1 MAHHDRHDR
10 RISVPAGD
18 GSEDAETGA
27 GTHTVVVPT
36 ARRDDREEA
45 EAAELRALRQQNER
59 LERLFRTF
67 RHDIRGQLMVASGRV
82 ELARQEGDTSGT
94 HLDAV
99 ERAHDRIETLVDDV
113 ATLVANGHTVGERER
128 IVVERL
134 VEECWAAVETA
145 EATLAVD
152 VDRQI
157 RADAS
162 RLSQVFENL
171 FRNSVEHGLGAQSD
185 TASTDDGEAALTVTV
200 GVLPDASG
208 FFVEDDGAGI
218 PTDSPEQLF
227 EAGFST
233 GDDGTGLGL
242 AIVRDVVD
250 AHGWEV
256 TVTDGSDGG
265 ARFEITGVEL
275 RPSDA

>member
-1 MAHHDRHDR
+1 MAHHEQHDR
-10 RISVPAGD
+10 RISIPTGD
-18 GSEDAETGA
+18 GGEDTDTE
-27 GTHTVVVPT
+27 THTVVVP
-36 ARRDDREEA
+36 ARGREGREEA

-59 LERLFRTF
+59 LERLLRTF
-67 RHDIRGQLMVASGRV
+67 SHDLRGQLMVASGRI
-82 ELARQEGDTSGT
+82 ELAREAGDSSEP
-94 HLDAV
+94 HLDAI
-99 ERAHDRIETLVDDV
+99 ERADDRIETLVDDV
-113 ATLVANGHTVGERER
+113 TTLVANGHTVGEREPV
-128 IVVERL
+128 VVERL

-145 EATLAVD
+145 EATLTVD
-152 VDRQI
+152 ADRQI

-171 FRNSVEHGLGAQSD
+171 FRNSVEHGLSAQSD

-208 FFVEDDGAGI
+208 FFVEDDGTGI

-275 RPSDA
+275 RPSNA

>member
-1 MAHHDRHDR
+1 MAHHERHDR
-10 RISVPAGD
+10 RISIPTGD
-18 GSEDAETGA
+18 GGEDTDTE
-27 GTHTVVVPT
+27 THTVVVP
-36 ARRDDREEA
+36 ARGREGREEA

-59 LERLFRTF
+59 LERLLRTF
-67 RHDIRGQLMVASGRV
+67 SHDLRGQLMVASGRI
-82 ELARQEGDTSGT
+82 ELAREAGDSSEP
-94 HLDAV
+94 HLDAI

-113 ATLVANGHTVGERER
+113 TTLVANGHTVGEREPV
-128 IVVERL
+128 VVERL

-145 EATLAVD
+145 EATLTVD
-152 VDRQI
+152 ADRQI

-171 FRNSVEHGLGAQSD
+171 FRNSVEHGLSAQSD

-208 FFVEDDGAGI
+208 FFVEDDGTGI

-275 RPSDA
+275 RPSNA